1 MRSVSVTM
9 ALVPCGILARQGSGH
24 RLDALGGFHD
34 QRERRKLALRVAR
47 RAQRAV
53 DFLGCW
59 VAQFRL
65 MIWNMENLFAADTP
79 DGPPTEAALPP
90 SWTGSLR

>member
-1 MRSVSVTM
+1 VRNTC
-9 ALVPCGILARQGSGH
+9 APGSGH

>member
-1 MRSVSVTM
+1 
-9 ALVPCGILARQGSGH
+9 
-24 RLDALGGFHD
+24 
-34 QRERRKLALRVAR
+34 
-47 RAQRAV
+47 
-53 DFLGCW
+53 